1 MMEGLNAI
9 IISLTQM
16 MYIVETNMHEL
27 YRLDKK
33 NFMTLSMKSD
43 YECLYKKGI
52 VSFFKH

>member
-1 MMEGLNAI
+1 MMERLNAI

-27 YRLDKK
+27 YILDKK
-33 NFMTLSMKSD
+33 IFMTLSMKSD
-43 YECLYKKGI
+43 YERIYKKFI

>member
-1 MMEGLNAI
+1 MEGLNAI

-33 NFMTLSMKSD
+33 IFMTLSMKSD
-43 YECLYKKGI
+43 YERIYKKGI